1 MIGLWS
7 MAVVEV
13 VITLNEQIDEIKRE
27 LKQRERVYPRLVAQG
42 KLRQAIAEYQMARM
56 QAALAT
62 VERVKRLDIA
72 ILAATEQRTVQ

>member
-1 MIGLWS
+1 M
-7 MAVVEV
+7 VDV

-27 LKQRERVYPRLVAQG
+27 LKQRERVYPRMIAQG

-62 VERVKRLDIA
+62 VERVKRLDNA
-72 ILAATEQRTVQ
+72 LTGMAEPRVVQ

>member
-1 MIGLWS
+1 M
-7 MAVVEV
+7 VDV

-27 LKQRERVYPRLVAQG
+27 LKQRERVYPRMIAQG

-62 VERVKRLDIA
+62 VEQIHAVAMLD
-72 ILAATEQRTVQ
+72 RTVAEMLKR